1 MVYMFLLSVEIFLLF
16 FLSGIISKKLSEF
29 LSINLISAIFLPGI
43 ILHELAHLFMAT
55 ILFVPVG
62 EIEFIPK
69 KEGSKLKLGSVK
81 IAKTDPFRC
90 LLVGLAPVIFG
101 VTVIVGLTYFFV
113 SNYLFILQLKFYFF
127 IILVLIYIYIL
138 FAISN
143 TMFSSRE
150 DMRGALELLIIAFLV
165 STAIYLLG
173 IRVSLVY
180 LSFVFNE
187 KFIELIRLSV
197 IFLLIPIGID
207 SFLLWLIKV
216 FN

>member
-81 IAKTDPFRC
+81 IAKTDPLRR

>member
-29 LSINLISAIFLPGI
+29 LSINLISAISLPGI

-81 IAKTDPFRC
+81 IAKTDPLRR